1 MKLIPVQIRE
11 LKQMVKR
18 LEKQTGD
25 LIDSKSFKPALFG
38 ANEESGLDR
47 DIIDQIARNNA
58 TIMKIK
64 MALDSAEVVK
74 AEDIAT
80 DHADIGT
87 SFKVVMN
94 TPSGREKTVEGTLI
108 EGTLIET
115 NIAGEGAHVLCTII
129 SPLGQALY
137 GKEVGDEFSYTIE
150 RTGRKM
156 SGRVLALTN
165 SMIEEKGAIKVK

>member
-1 MKLIPVQIRE
+1 MKLIQAQITE
-11 LKQMVKR
+11 LKEMVKR

-94 TPSGREKTVEGTLI
+94 TPSGREKIV

-165 SMIEEKGAIKVK
+165 SMTDSMIEEKRAIKVK

>member
-1 MKLIPVQIRE
+1 
-11 LKQMVKR
+11 
-18 LEKQTGD
+18 
-25 LIDSKSFKPALFG
+25 
-38 ANEESGLDR
+38 
-47 DIIDQIARNNA
+47 
-58 TIMKIK
+58 
-64 MALDSAEVVK
+64 
-74 AEDIAT
+74 
-80 DHADIGT
+80 
-87 SFKVVMN
+87 MN
-94 TPSGREKTVEGTLI
+94 TPSGREKIV

-165 SMIEEKGAIKVK
+165 SMTDSMTEEKGAVKVKWDIHQN

>member
-18 LEKQTGD
+18 LEKQTD
-25 LIDSKSFKPALFG
+25 ELIVSKSFKPALFG
-38 ANEESGLDR
+38 SNEESGLDR

-64 MALDSAEVVK
+64 MSLDSAEVVK

-94 TPSGREKTVEGTLI
+94 TPSGREKIV

-115 NIAGEGAHVLCTII
+115 NIAGEGVHTLYTIT
-129 SPLGQALY
+129 SPFGQALY
-137 GKEVGDEFSYTIE
+137 GKEAGDEFSYTIE

-156 SGRVLALTN
+156 NGKVLALTN
-165 SMIEEKGAIKVK
+165 SMAESMTEEKGAVKVK